1 VVYNPRQPDYTIH
14 HLTIPKVFLT
24 NLTPYEPNYE
34 RNCVP
39 KGCAFLTNKLAFPF
53 ALSYAPEMIRRKKDK
68 LPRRN
73 RGTGGLIK
81 IKGCRYWYAQFYKD
95 GRKFRESTR
104 TTVAKEAEAI
114 LRQKMGDAERG
125 LTPASA
131 LKKIRYG
138 HLRQALLDDYAAQ
151 GYKSLQTLADGSE
164 TIWGLKNLDEF
175 FGYKPPKEL
184 GEPVT
189 AITTDAARKFA
200 RQRQAE
206 GVGNAFINR
215 SLAKLRRML
224 NIAYEDG
231 KISAVPKIRMLKE
244 PAARKGF
251 LPRDQFES
259 LLAALPEK
267 LRPLITFLYYCGV
280 RLGEAQQ
287 VDWSQVDLESGLIR
301 LEEEQ
306 AKSGEARTVPIP
318 DVLIEMLKPMELK
331 QGLVFDSTNLRKSWV
346 TACAAVGLGTLDKK
360 TWRYSGLI
368 VHDLRRSAI
377 KNLMAAGVNEKVAM
391 SISGHKTRSVFDR
404 YHIVDSS
411 DVISAMRRVE
421 ALQVPAAQVGTPRLL
436 LASTAAS
443 QVGNQS
449 NPTPKH
455 HGFGQ
460 NMVKKSDQGAESK
473 ELNT

>member
-1 VVYNPRQPDYTIH
+1 MKKRTKKSKH
-14 HLTIPKVFLT
+14 K
-24 NLTPYEPNYE
+24 E
-34 RNCVP
+34 RR
-39 KGCAFLTNKLAFPF
+39 A
-53 ALSYAPEMIRRKKDK
+53 
-68 LPRRN
+68 

-81 IKGCRYWYAQFYKD
+81 IKGCRFWYAQFYKD
-95 GRKFRESTR
+95 GKKFRESTH
-104 TTVAKEAEAI
+104 TTVGKVAEAV

-125 LTPASA
+125 LTPTSA

-151 GYKSLQTLADGSE
+151 GYRSLETLADGTE
-164 TIWGLKNLDEF
+164 TIWGLRNLDEF
-175 FGYKPPKEL
+175 FGYKAPKEM
-184 GEPVT
+184 GKPIT

-200 RQRQAE
+200 RQRQGE

-231 KISAVPKIRMLKE
+231 KISSVPKIRMLKE

-251 LPRDQFES
+251 LARDQFET

-267 LRPLITFLYYCGV
+267 LRPLVLFLYYCGV

-287 VDWSQVDLESGLIR
+287 IEWAQVDLNSGLIR

-306 AKSGEARTVPIP
+306 AKTGEARTVPIP
-318 DVLIEMLKPMELK
+318 DVLIEMLKPMEPK
-331 QGLVFDSTNLRKSWV
+331 EGLVFDSTNLRKAWV
-346 TACAAVGLGTLDKK
+346 TACANVGLGTLDKK

-377 KNLMAAGVNEKVAM
+377 RNLIAAGVNEKVAM
-391 SISGHKTRSVFDR
+391 AISGHKTRSVFDR

-411 DVISAMRRVE
+411 DVLAAMRRVQ
-421 ALQVPAAQVGTPRLL
+421 ALPMPAAQVAPEKPGIATSGRLL
-436 LASTAAS
+436 AAANVAANS
-443 QVGNQS
+443 AMSSGK
-449 NPTPKH
+449 PTPKRL
-455 HGFGQ
+455 GFGQ
-460 NMVKKSDQGAESK
+460 SMVKESAQGGSAK
-473 ELNT
+473 EARR

>member
-1 VVYNPRQPDYTIH
+1 MTKRT
-14 HLTIPKVFLT
+14 KKS
-24 NLTPYEPNYE
+24 
-34 RNCVP
+34 R
-39 KGCAFLTNKLAFPF
+39 
-53 ALSYAPEMIRRKKDK
+53 RRKRD
-68 LPRRN
+68 

-81 IKGCRYWYAQFYKD
+81 IAGCKYWYAQFYKD
-95 GRKFRESTR
+95 GKKFRESTH
-104 TTVAKEAEAI
+104 TTVGKEAEAI

-125 LTPASA
+125 LTPTSA

-151 GYKSLQTLADGSE
+151 GYRSLETLADGTE
-164 TIWGLKNLDEF
+164 TIWGLRNLDEF
-175 FGYKPPKEL
+175 FGYKPPKDL
-184 GEPVT
+184 GKPIT
-189 AITTDAARKFA
+189 AINTDAARMFA

-231 KISAVPKIRMLKE
+231 KISSVPKIRMLKE

-251 LPRDQFES
+251 LPRDQFDK
-259 LLAALPEK
+259 LLAALPDK

-287 VDWSQVDLESGLIR
+287 VQWSQVDLNSGLIR

-318 DVLIEMLKPMELK
+318 DVLIAMLQPMEPK
-331 QGLVFDSTNLRKSWV
+331 AGLMFDSTNLRKAWV

-411 DVISAMRRVE
+411 DVLAAMRRVE
-421 ALQVPAAQVGTPRLL
+421 ALPVPAAQVAPETPSKAQAVRLL
-436 LASTAAS
+436 PASTIANQTENPAANS
-443 QVGNQS
+443 AGNSVAMQAKL
-449 NPTPKH
+449 TPKKL
-455 HGFGQ
+455 GFGQ
-460 NMVKKSDQGAESK
+460 SMVKESAQGGKRQEVK
-473 ELNT
+473 L